1 VFWLRAG
8 VEVVEESLLGI
19 LKTEC
24 FTFYLILE
32 IRNSKKVLYSETT
45 KNIASA
51 FGAPTGSPQ
60 TFALE
65 LRQER
70 EAVLRD
76 KKMADVVSVQ
86 PVNQRAPISS
96 CARIEQRFT
105 LA

>member
-1 VFWLRAG
+1 LRAG

-24 FTFYLILE
+24 LAFYLILE
-32 IRNSKKVLYSETT
+32 IRNSKKVLHPETT

-51 FGAPTGSPQ
+51 LVAPTGSPQ

-65 LRQER
+65 FRHER

-76 KKMADVVSVQ
+76 KKMADAVSVQ
-86 PVNQRAPISS
+86 LVDQRAPISS
-96 CARIEQRFT
+96 CVWIEQRFR
-105 LA
+105 LS